1 MNCMKIIAFTLFAF
15 AAISFTHAVQNSDE
29 EKEEEIAQN
38 DPFDEES
45 EEEGGDIDRWE
56 EEAEDEMANAD
67 ETHLEDDPT
76 PFVGPTGPMPMFH
89 PYPPNLTPD
98 SRCPGSVGARLY
110 PDQAA
115 EMRATFHH
123 IINIVSDQHLL
134 DIHRALRQVRGVR
147 LLLDPSN
154 SSVGGRQPF
163 TVIPRGGA
171 PFIFPKCIPQQAP
184 LFLHQYHYR
193 TSGGAFVPQTPS
205 SHSTSGGTSG
215 GASASSGAS
224 GGASAGQLF
233 IATASGG
240 GSAGQAS
247 SCTSASGGTSGGQMF
262 LGTASPCT
270 SGDTLSYGTTLPVP
284 AGPPQALAS
293 SPPEDTP
300 ENPSKKEGDIV
311 IRRHKNKKPS
321 SLTSHPYK
329 EIFWKSK

>member
-29 EKEEEIAQN
+29 EEEEIAQN

-123 IINIVSDQHLL
+123 IINIVSDQHLP
-134 DIHRALRQVRGVR
+134 DIHRALHQVPGVR
-147 LLLDPSN
+147 LLLGPSN

-163 TVIPRGGA
+163 TVILRGGA
-171 PFIFPKCIPQQAP
+171 PFIFLNVFRSRRHHSYIIIVHQAAHSFRRRLLLILHQAVHQAAHQHLLVHQAVHQQAR
-184 LFLHQYHYR
+184 LLLVHQAVH
-193 TSGGAFVPQTPS
+193 Q
-205 SHSTSGGTSG
+205 
-215 GASASSGAS
+215 
-224 GGASAGQLF
+224 
-233 IATASGG
+233 
-240 GSAGQAS
+240 QAS
-247 SCTSASGGTSGGQMF
+247 CLLQQLQAADQQARLLLAHQHQAVHQEARCF
-262 LGTASPCT
+262 LEQLHLVHLAIHYHTVQHFRYQRVHRKR
-270 SGDTLSYGTTLPVP
+270 LHP
-284 AGPPQALAS
+284 AHPKIHRKILAKK
-293 SPPEDTP
+293 
-300 ENPSKKEGDIV
+300 KKEI
-311 IRRHKNKKPS
+311 
-321 SLTSHPYK
+321 L
-329 EIFWKSK
+329 